1 MAAELGHLSLWVAIA
16 AALVLAV
23 FPLIGVYRR
32 VESWQRYARP
42 LAWLQWLA
50 LTVAMICLGYSFY
63 INDFTVTYVANHSN
77 SFLPLG
83 YRLSAI
89 WGGHEGPLL
98 PVPYTP
104 LTLPAN

>member
-50 LTVAMICLGYSFY
+50 LTVAMVCLGYSFY
-63 INDFTVTYVANHSN
+63 INDFTVTYVCLLYTSPSPRDAT
-77 SFLPLG
+77 
-83 YRLSAI
+83 LSRMPSSA
-89 WGGHEGPLL
+89 
-98 PVPYTP
+98 
-104 LTLPAN
+104 